1 VPSRHAHDEEFTMAT
16 IVVVGGT
23 GYTGANI
30 VREAAGRGHTVV
42 SVSRS
47 QPSEPVP
54 GVRYE
59 FGDAAELAARVIPG
73 ADVVVA
79 SLSPRGDTAGRLVDV
94 YRQLARLS
102 ADAGARY
109 FQVGGFSS
117 LRPAPGAPRFVE
129 GDVPEQFRQEAQ
141 EGEATRAMLVQDAPD
156 DLDWLFISP
165 AGSYG
170 AFAPGEHQGRY
181 RVGDEVAL
189 FDDEG
194 SSSISGTDFA
204 SAVVDEIDTPAH
216 HRAHIGIA
224 Y

>member
-1 VPSRHAHDEEFTMAT
+1 MAT

-23 GYTGANI
+23 GYTGGNI
-30 VREAAGRGHTVV
+30 VREAAARGHVLV
-42 SVSRS
+42 SISRS
-47 QPSEPVP
+47 EPSEPVA

-59 FGDAAELAARVIPG
+59 LGEVQDLAHRVIPG

-79 SLSPRGDTAGRLVDV
+79 ALSPRGDMAGRLVEL
-94 YRQLARLS
+94 YRQLVRLS

-109 FQVGGFSS
+109 LQVGGFSS

-129 GDVPEQFRQEAQ
+129 GEIPEEFRDEAL
-141 EGEATRAMLVQDAPD
+141 EGEATRRMLVEDSPA
-156 DLDWLFISP
+156 DLDWVFISP
-165 AGSYG
+165 AGAYG
-170 AFAPGEHQGRY
+170 SFAPGERQGQY

-189 FDDEG
+189 FAADG
-194 SSSISGTDFA
+194 TSSISGTDFA
-204 SAVVDEIDTPAH
+204 TAVVDEIEGSAH